1 MQKFSA
7 ALPENIV
14 IFDGVCNLCEFS
26 VNFIVEHDTV
36 GHFSFTPAQSPFGS
50 SLLKHFGINTSRLD
64 TVVLVS
70 GDRAFTRS
78 AAAIEIASR
87 LDMPWN
93 LLAVFQVVPEPLR
106 DMMYD
111 LIAQNR
117 YRLFGKKDECM
128 VPSDALRSRFFEQ
141 LPGQPVI
148 ANDTDRFTGKE

>member
-1 MQKFSA
+1 MHKSSA

-26 VNFIVEHDTV
+26 VNFIFEHDTV
-36 GHFSFTPAQSPFGS
+36 GHFSFTPAQSPLGA

-93 LLAVFQVVPEPLR
+93 LLTLFQAVPEPLR
-106 DMMYD
+106 DVMYD

-117 YRLFGKKDECM
+117 YQLFGKKDECM
-128 VPSDALRSRFFEQ
+128 LPSDELRRRFLQQ
-141 LPGQPVI
+141 LPG
-148 ANDTDRFTGKE
+148 

>member
-1 MQKFSA
+1 MDKSSA

-26 VNFIVEHDTV
+26 VNFIFEHDTG
-36 GHFSFTPAQSPFGS
+36 GHFSFTPAQSPLGA

-64 TVVLVS
+64 TVVLVR

-93 LLAVFQVVPEPLR
+93 LLTVFQAVPELLR
-106 DMMYD
+106 DVMYD
-111 LIAQNR
+111 LIAKNR
-117 YRLFGKKDECM
+117 YQLFGKKDACM
-128 VPSDALRSRFFEQ
+128 LPSEELRRRFLEQ
-141 LPGQPVI
+141 LPG
-148 ANDTDRFTGKE
+148 